1 LKHSTVFRGLLA
13 AVFALSLLAG
23 GAQAGLQAWWTFDE
37 GGGPTATDGVSGNVG
52 TLLGNTSF
60 SASVPAALGTGSSL
74 AFDGNDAVRVL
85 DSPSVSPTGN
95 ITLSAWVNTPSNAG
109 TRNILAKDSNNAY
122 RWRLNGGSGELWALV
137 NDGGGLETI
146 FSGATA
152 PTGGWH
158 HTAVSV
164 DFADQQVRFY
174 LDGSLVATKPT
185 GKTGIADTGGP
196 LVIGAYQANGSEG
209 FNGNIDDV
217 AIYSHRLS
225 DAQIAQ
231 IASGVSPAS
240 LGVTVLNPSFEADTF
255 ATYPGYSTQ
264 AGNGPITGWTMSTP
278 GNTGINPTAG
288 GSPFANNGAV
298 PDGSQVAFIQGGPN
312 RTLSQTAQGFEPGEN
327 YMVTYRENARGGNS
341 PVAAATLGGQSVVA
355 DHTVSS
361 VGGANPYR
369 YIGSDLFAASA
380 DAHVLSLA
388 NNTPSGDHTV
398 LYDDVAIHQ
407 MHLLFADNFNVLQP
421 SQDIQPGGNDEPGRQ
436 GGSYAPLTYAEKA
449 YSAPGG
455 SQNHLTQLDN
465 SEFPDALLVAAQSGY
480 SQTTVSPNVNFSNL
494 HPTDGAHF
502 LIECKVNPT
511 QPDTAGDWA
520 AIILGSSSQTPN
532 VNTSDG
538 VGFLIR
544 GNGGYQIFDGTDG
557 NNSVSAQGDLGTNFG
572 IDETGWYDVRV
583 NYWIP
588 ELDDV
593 TRGGIAVLVD
603 DVLIYSAA
611 TDGGFANNHIVL
623 EGYGGGTLR
632 THGFDDLRIWSSHIP
647 EPATMT
653 LLALGGLALLR
664 RRKRR

>member
-1 LKHSTVFRGLLA
+1 MKHGAIFRGLLA
-13 AVFALSLLAG
+13 AVFALSLAAG
-23 GAQAGLQAWWTFDE
+23 GAEAGLQAWWTFDE
-37 GGGPTATDGVSGNVG
+37 GGGSTVTDGVSGNVG

-60 SASVPAALGTGSSL
+60 SASVPGALGTGSSL
-74 AFDGNDAVRVL
+74 AFDGNDAVRVP

-95 ITLSAWVNTPSNAG
+95 ITLSAWVNTPSNTG
-109 TRNILAKDSNNAY
+109 TRNIVAKDSNNAY

-137 NDGGGLETI
+137 NDGGGLQTI

-185 GKTGIADTGGP
+185 VKTGIADTGGP
-196 LVIGAYQANGSEG
+196 LVIGAYQASGSEG

-217 AIYSHRLS
+217 AIYGHRLS
-225 DAQIAQ
+225 NAQIAQ
-231 IASGVSPAS
+231 LATGVSPAS
-240 LGVTVLNPSFEADTF
+240 VGVTVLNPSFEADAYGTW
-255 ATYPGYSTQ
+255 PGYSTQ

-288 GSPFANNGAV
+288 GSPFANNGAI
-298 PDGSQVAFIQGGPN
+298 PDGSQVAFIQRGPN
-312 RTLSQTAQGFEPGEN
+312 RTLSQTAQGFEPGEA
-327 YMVTYRENARGGNS
+327 YIVTYRENARGDNS
-341 PVAAATLGGQSVVA
+341 PVAAATLGGQTVVA
-355 DHTVSS
+355 DHTVTP
-361 VGGANPYR
+361 VDGANPYR
-369 YIGSDLFAASA
+369 YVGSALFTATA

-407 MHLLFADNFNVLQP
+407 MHLLFADNFDVLEP
-421 SQDIQPGGNDEPGRQ
+421 SYNIQPGSNDEPGRQ
-436 GGSYAPLTYAEKA
+436 GGSYAPLTYAEKS
-449 YSAPGG
+449 YSSG

-465 SEFPDALLVAAQSGY
+465 GEFPDALLVAAQSGY
-480 SQTTVSPNVNFSNL
+480 SQTTVSPNANFNNL
-494 HPTDGAHF
+494 DPTDGGHF

-520 AIILGSSSQTPN
+520 AIIVGSSSQTPN
-532 VNTSDG
+532 VNNSDG

-557 NNSVSAQGDLGTNFG
+557 NNSVSAQGDLGLR
-572 IDETGWYDVRV
+572 DDGWYDVRV

-593 TRGGIAVLVD
+593 TRGGIAIFVD
-603 DVLIYSAA
+603 DLLIYSAA
-611 TDGGFANNHIVL
+611 TDGGFANNYVVL
-623 EGYGGGTLR
+623 EGYGGGALR

-647 EPATMT
+647 EPTT
-653 LLALGGLALLR
+653 LSLLALGGLALLR
-664 RRKRR
+664 RRKRRW